1 MTAIK
6 ICGITNREDALF
18 AANLGVDALGF
29 IFAPSPRQVT
39 PKQARAIIDS
49 LPPLINKVGVFLNHP
64 REIVAQITLQCGLD
78 TIQFHGEESPQ
89 DCQHFGVKVIKA
101 FRIKDQDS
109 LKDLSLYQVSAFLLD
124 TYLPGQPGGTGKTF
138 NWELAQA
145 AKKYG
150 PIILAGGLS
159 PENIREA
166 IKRVRPYGVDVSSG
180 VEQEPGKKD
189 WQKLAKLVEIIRR
202 EENEF
207 TR

>member
-39 PKQARAIIDS
+39 TKQAREIIDS
-49 LPPLINKVGVFLNHP
+49 LPPFINKVGVFLNHS
-64 REIVAQITLQCGLD
+64 REVVAQMALYCGLD
-78 TIQFHGEESPQ
+78 TIQLHGEESPE
-89 DCQHFGVKVIKA
+89 DCQHFGTKVIKA
-101 FRIKDQDS
+101 FRVKDQDS
-109 LKDLSLYQVSAFLLD
+109 FRDLPLYQVSAFLLD

-138 NWELAQA
+138 DWELAKA

-150 PIILAGGLS
+150 PIILAGGLN

-166 IKRVRPYGVDVSSG
+166 IRKVKPYGVDISSG
-180 VEQEPGKKD
+180 VEERPGKKD
-189 WQKLAKLVEIIRR
+189 WQKLAKLVEEIRR

>member
-39 PKQARAIIDS
+39 AKQAREIIDS
-49 LPPLINKVGVFLNHP
+49 LPPFVNKVGVFLNHP
-64 REIVAQITLQCGLD
+64 REVVAQMALYCGLD
-78 TIQFHGEESPQ
+78 TIQLHGEESPQ
-89 DCQHFGVKVIKA
+89 DCQHLGAKVVKA
-101 FRIKDQDS
+101 FRVKDQDS
-109 LKDLSLYQVSAFLLD
+109 LRDLPLYQVSAFLLD

-138 NWELAQA
+138 NWELAKA
-145 AKKYG
+145 AKKHG
-150 PIILAGGLS
+150 PIILAGGLN

-166 IKRVRPYGVDVSSG
+166 IQRIKPYGVDISSG
-180 VEQEPGKKD
+180 VEERPGKKD
-189 WQKLAKLVEIIRR
+189 WQKLVKLVKEIRR